1 MTNFRLIDVEQ
12 WERKEHYRHYLQNV
26 PCTYSLTVELDI
38 SALAGMK
45 LYPAMLWLL
54 TSTVN
59 ELEEFRTALALEGV
73 GVFDSMHPSYTVLNP
88 DTGRFCC
95 AWTPFQQD
103 RDAFMKACRRDIE
116 RFQKAE
122 TLMPCPDM
130 PDNVFNVSMIPWVR
144 FTAFNLNLQNGA
156 NYLLPI
162 FTLGKYCDQNGRR
175 ILPLAIQVHHAV
187 CDGRHI
193 GIFVEKLQQK
203 IFSFKAVNPNQ

>member
-1 MTNFRLIDVEQ
+1 
-12 WERKEHYRHYLQNV
+12 
-26 PCTYSLTVELDI
+26 
-38 SALAGMK
+38 
-45 LYPAMLWLL
+45 
-54 TSTVN
+54 
-59 ELEEFRTALALEGV
+59 
-73 GVFDSMHPSYTVLNP
+73 
-88 DTGRFCC
+88 
-95 AWTPFQQD
+95 
-103 RDAFMKACRRDIE
+103 MKACRRDIE
-116 RFQKAE
+116 RFQKVE

-144 FTAFNLNLQNGA
+144 FTAFSLNLQNGA

-203 IFSFKAVNPNQ
+203 ISSFNAVNPNQ